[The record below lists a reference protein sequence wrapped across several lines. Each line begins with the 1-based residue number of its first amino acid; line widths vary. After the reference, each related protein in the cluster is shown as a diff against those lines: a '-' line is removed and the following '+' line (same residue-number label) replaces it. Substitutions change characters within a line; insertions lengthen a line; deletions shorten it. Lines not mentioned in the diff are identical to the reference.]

1 MKTLVM
7 IIVTLLFCSA
17 CATLGVSVNTNG
29 KQVRISTNAST
40 SVILGN

>member
-1 MKTLVM
+1 MKTLVI

-29 KQVRISTNAST
+29 KK
-40 SVILGN
+40 LE